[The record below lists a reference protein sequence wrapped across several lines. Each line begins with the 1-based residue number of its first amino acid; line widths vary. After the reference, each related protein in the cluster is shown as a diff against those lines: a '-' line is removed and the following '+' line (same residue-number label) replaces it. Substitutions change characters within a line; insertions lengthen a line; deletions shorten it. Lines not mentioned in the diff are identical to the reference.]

1 MNEERMSYENSWH
14 LDKKVSIG
22 IIAAICLQCACFV
35 WYGAQ
40 LDSEVKQDHN
50 NIQSITAWRE
60 KQDDERSKID
70 AHLAVVDEKLSEQ
83 NGNLRHI
90 IEILEKPSRGR

>member
-1 MNEERMSYENSWH
+1 MNEGTTSYENSWH

-35 WYGAQ
+35 WYGAK
-40 LDSEVKQDHN
+40 LDSQVQQDHS

-83 NGNLRHI
+83 SVNLRHI
-90 IEILEKPSRGR
+90 IEILEKPRQNR